1 MNPSDKMGIS
11 RTWRAALACLWVF
24 GAACEG
30 LAAIE
35 FALISPVMITL
46 YFGMT
51 ELTDAFTANTKV
63 TSVASTA
70 GDLLAQEKSVCD
82 AEMNDVFTALTSL
95 MYPYPL
101 NQMQIVISSLVDAGN
116 NTVKVAWSD
125 AKNTS
130 PRGVNSIV
138 AVPAGLVPSGGGGS
152 VVLAEVVYNYSSP
165 AGHLI
170 YGTIPLTDKF
180 WLHPRRAPQIARSA
194 NNC

>member
-1 MNPSDKMGIS
+1 MS
-11 RTWRAALACLWVF
+11 RSGAWRAALACLWGF
-24 GAACEG
+24 GVACEG

-35 FALISPVMITL
+35 FALISPVMISL

-63 TSVASTA
+63 TGVASTA

-82 AEMNDVFTALTSL
+82 AEMTDVFTALTSL

-101 NQMQIVISSLVDAGN
+101 NQMKIVISSLVDAGN
-116 NTVKVAWSD
+116 STVKVAWSD
-125 AKNTS
+125 GKNTS

-138 AVPAGLVPSGGGGS
+138 SIPAGLVATGSGGS
-152 VVLAEVVYNYSSP
+152 VVLAEVTYQYSSP

-170 YGTIPLTDKF
+170 YGSIPLTDKF
-180 WLHPRRAPQIARSA
+180 YLHPRRAPQIARSV